1 MAGTLVVTFK
11 QPLEYNLYVCFDHL
25 LRDIEVLKTCSRIS
39 KNNMMYSNLS
49 ILIVGLNYYKPDH
62 PVITTIATYIVKH
75 YYNFSLTL
83 HVLLYQ
89 VSTSLQQEHTWFL
102 KLLCP
107 RSWNVCIHVSTLE
120 PIKNYTCKRSCI
132 SQLNKC
138 YNFTISLLWQLPS
151 ILWIG
156 RASVIKYI
164 ILKVSLH

>member
-25 LRDIEVLKTCSRIS
+25 LRDIEVVKTCSHIS
-39 KNNMMYSNLS
+39 TNDMMYSNLS

-62 PVITTIATYIVKH
+62 PVVTTITTHIVKH
-75 YYNFSLTL
+75 HYNFSLTL
-83 HVLLYQ
+83 QVLLYQ
-89 VSTSLQQEHTWFL
+89 VSTSLQQEHTWFF
-102 KLLCP
+102 K
-107 RSWNVCIHVSTLE
+107 VTL
-120 PIKNYTCKRSCI
+120 PQKSRYMHTCVYPWGYKNYICKWSSI

-156 RASVIKYI
+156 MVLIIKYI
-164 ILKVSLH
+164 TLNVSLH